1 VAVAVAVKFPAPMA
15 VSVYCVV
22 VVGVTGV
29 LPESGSV
36 PDSPPSS
43 GFGEM
48 LTDTAFVVVHD
59 NVLSPPE
66 FPVAWLVLPPAPVAV
81 NTYVVVCCGV
91 TPEMLPASG
100 NTDVLTDGTMVT
112 EVALKVCHARVMGV
126 PAVMLVELAEKDTLG
141 GCDVTVTVTDCVA
154 LPPGPVAVNTYVV
167 VCCGVTT
174 ALPLNA
180 NADEPTAGAIATEV
194 AFAVCHVSV
203 TDCPATTLLA
213 LEENVTVGA
222 APFTVTVTDW
232 VTVPPAPVTVNV

>member
-1 VAVAVAVKFPAPMA
+1 
-15 VSVYCVV
+15 VYCVV
-22 VVGVTGV
+22 AAGVTGV

-66 FPVAWLVLPPAPVAV
+66 FTVAGVAVKVPIVGGTACATFTITDWLVLPPAPVAV

-100 NTDVLTDGTMVT
+100 NTDVLTGGAMVT
-112 EVALKVCHARVMGV
+112 EVALKVCHERVMGV

-154 LPPGPVAVNTYVV
+154 LPPGPVAVKTYVV
-167 VCCGVTT
+167 VCSGVTS
-174 ALPLNA
+174 AWSVNPK
-180 NADEPTAGAIATEV
+180 ADGLTEGVMETEV

-213 LEENVTVGA
+213 LEENIIVGA
-222 APFTVTVTDW
+222 APFTVIVTD
-232 VTVPPAPVTVNV
+232 